1 MSAHDLQGCDDTI
14 GELVSHMKSGSA
26 AVILNAVGDTPF
38 LQIRL
43 NNHGIPEH
51 FERYEHEVM
60 MWRPLRVEERLMRM
74 QRDRFRLM
82 RDGCVLMVEES
93 NAAGQRLFAPVN
105 RQRAVREG
113 VTLYLPASSG
123 EPSEP
128 ALFGEASVEFRHMR
142 EDGSFKKRPEPR
154 RSKGTDSFQ
163 KLHKG
168 RRAQR
173 LRKFSRCIMSLR
185 EDVYQCLIGEFQVC
199 HI

>member
-1 MSAHDLQGCDDTI
+1 
-14 GELVSHMKSGSA
+14 
-26 AVILNAVGDTPF
+26 
-38 LQIRL
+38 
-43 NNHGIPEH
+43 
-51 FERYEHEVM
+51 

-128 ALFGEASVEFRHMR
+128 VLFGEASVEFRHMR
-142 EDGSFKKRPEPR
+142 EDGSLEKRPEPR

-185 EDVYQCLIGEFQVC
+185 EDIHAEHPSEIRAVRFLDVIEINGLVHPRITHTDANDTSYRQTGT
-199 HI
+199 